1 MKNVAVLVCALML
14 VVSAAYA
21 EEYSGAAEGRNGDVH
36 VSVVYEDGKIS
47 AVKVGAHQETP
58 GISDPAIAEI
68 PARIVKEQ
76 SLTVDVVSGAT
87 LTSAAIIKAAERAL
101 AGAGV
106 DVSAFKKVHEAVLTE
121 GETENVDIVIVGA
134 GMAGLMAAY
143 ELKENYPGI
152 KYLIIDKLDYVSG
165 SVPTSGGA
173 MASIS
178 SRLHKASGT
187 ECTVQDFVD
196 LFEYTSGQK
205 INEALVKNVYAKS
218 DVTMNRLLDYGA
230 KFDEKPQLSSIYSDK
245 VYAFWSVGGGAG
257 MGRFVNNP
265 TPKSRGFQ

>member
-1 MKNVAVLVCALML
+1 MKNVAVLVYALML

-106 DVSAFKKVHEAVLTE
+106 DVSTFKKVHEAVLTE

-143 ELKENYPGI
+143 
-152 KYLIIDKLDYVSG
+152 
-165 SVPTSGGA
+165 
-173 MASIS
+173 
-178 SRLHKASGT
+178 
-187 ECTVQDFVD
+187 
-196 LFEYTSGQK
+196 
-205 INEALVKNVYAKS
+205 
-218 DVTMNRLLDYGA
+218 
-230 KFDEKPQLSSIYSDK
+230 
-245 VYAFWSVGGGAG
+245 
-257 MGRFVNNP
+257 
-265 TPKSRGFQ
+265 